1 MTRRNLLP
9 ICVVISCIAG
19 FNHPAYAYLDPNIG
33 SMLVQG
39 LIAGIAVISIAI
51 KTYWYRLVAFCK
63 GEKYESEEDLLADLD
78 FDSEEDAD

>member
-1 MTRRNLLP
+1 
-9 ICVVISCIAG
+9 
-19 FNHPAYAYLDPNIG
+19 
-33 SMLVQG
+33 MLVQG